1 MSGSSLHVS
10 WPDWSLFKFPPASY
24 PPALPPPSDE
34 ATFKSPFPINEKL
47 YNDLLSPYV
56 PLTIATVYATTVTLL
71 NAYNRRRGNKPWAIS
86 KTRPFYAFVILHNVF
101 LALYSAV
108 TFIAMIR
115 AMKHTLPGRHDAH
128 SIVDVVDSLC
138 KMHGPR
144 GLGDAADYDPRSNSW
159 GIKNKLIHLG
169 QLGTPDPTDVG
180 RLWNEGL
187 AFWGWFFYLS
197 KFYEVLD
204 TAIIIAKG
212 KRSSTLQTYHHAGAM
227 LCMWAGIRYMSPP
240 IWMFVCINSGIHALM
255 YTYYTLSALGVRV
268 PQRIKRAL
276 TTMQIAQF
284 VIGTLFAAS
293 HLFVS
298 YTVPISTPYTVVTK
312 VRELVT
318 SIASAASS
326 AVSDVA
332 HATASAG
339 VAGLLKKIA
348 LRAAGEEGLAE
359 NVRNSQGQVF
369 GADAERYID
378 TERHDTRYRNE
389 YQRVDC
395 INTSGQAFAIWLN
408 LIYLLP
414 LTVLFVRFFI
424 RSYTRRGSAS
434 AKHPTLRRR
443 LSKSAR
449 DAAHG
454 VDREIETLGES
465 IEDQISIEKLTEKAK
480 ETKANGEAKAR
491 RVSGAVKEKLHVF
504 EEKSPSVK
512 DAKEAVK
519 RRSQQALKNGEA
531 AAEKAKG
538 YAGKGYEKAREV
550 GGQAAERVQEV
561 AGQAA
566 GAVRERA
573 PQAKEQ
579 LQKSAET
586 VRDKAG
592 EAAGVARD
600 KAGDAAGAAKNKLD
614 EAAEAAR
621 EKAPEV
627 KERASEAAGKAK
639 DKANETMEAA
649 QEKYPEVRDKAKEA
663 AGTAKEK
670 VDDTVKAAQEKAPQV
685 KEEAQKAAGDVKE
698 KAQDTKQNV
707 KQKGS
712 EAKEDAEQKAGQVKE
727 DAKQKAGEAKETAEE
742 KGQEAKDSASK
753 KTQEAKDKADE
764 KADEAAQEST
774 QDTEGADTEDKQESQ
789 DSPRPKDSPELSG
802 SWSVYRSSPGKGRD
816 GEDDQGARP
825 STGDSQDS
833 QQDSVTSDE
842 QGRGNKDKENQEPE
856 GLSTDDPREMG
867 LSYASMMKKPDGAG
881 HPNAK

>member
-1 MSGSSLHVS
+1 MSAPSLHVS

-47 YNDLLSPYV
+47 YNDVLSPYV

-71 NAYNRRRGNKPWAIS
+71 NAYNRRHGNKPWAIS

-128 SIVDVVDSLC
+128 GIVDVVDSLC
-138 KMHGPR
+138 KIHGPR
-144 GLGDAADYDPRSNSW
+144 GLGDAADYDPTSNSW

-240 IWMFVCINSGIHALM
+240 IWMFVFINSGIHALM

-293 HLFVS
+293 HLFIS
-298 YTVPISTPYTVVTK
+298 YTVPVSTPYTVVTK

-326 AVSDVA
+326 AVSD
-332 HATASAG
+332 
-339 VAGLLKKIA
+339 IA

-359 NVRNSQGQVF
+359 NVRNNQGQVF
-369 GADAERYID
+369 GADAERYVD

-414 LTVLFVRFFI
+414 LTALFVRFFI
-424 RSYTRRGSAS
+424 RSYTRRGAAS

-480 ETKANGEAKAR
+480 ELKANGEAKAR
-491 RVSGAVKEKLHVF
+491 RDSEHERREGGC
-504 EEKSPSVK
+504 EE
-512 DAKEAVK
+512 EG
-519 RRSQQALKNGEA
+519 QQALSNGEA
-531 AAEKAKG
+531 AAEKAKE

-550 GGQAAERVQEV
+550 GGQAAERVQGV
-561 AGQAA
+561 AGQVT

-579 LQKSAET
+579 LQEGAET

-592 EAAGVARD
+592 EAAG
-600 KAGDAAGAAKNKLD
+600 AAKNKFD
-614 EAAEAAR
+614 DTVEAAR

-627 KERASEAAGKAK
+627 KEKASEAAGKAK
-639 DKANETMEAA
+639 EKADETMETAR
-649 QEKYPEVRDKAKEA
+649 EKYPEVRDRASEA
-663 AGTAKEK
+663 AGRAKDQVNK
-670 VDDTVKAAQEKAPQV
+670 TVEAAQEKAPQI
-685 KEEAQKAAGDVKE
+685 KEEAQNVAKDVKG
-698 KAQDTKQNV
+698 KAQDTKENV

-712 EAKEDAEQKAGQVKE
+712 EVKEDAE
-727 DAKQKAGEAKETAEE
+727 QKAGEAKETAEE
-742 KGQEAKDSASK
+742 KGQEAKQSASE
-753 KTQEAKDKADE
+753 KTQEAKDKVDE
-764 KADEAAQEST
+764 KADEAAQESKR
-774 QDTEGADTEDKQESQ
+774 DTDEADDEDRDVKQESKE
-789 DSPRPKDSPELSG
+789 SPRPRDSPELSG

-816 GEDDQGARP
+816 GEDNQDARP

-842 QGRGNKDKENQEPE
+842 HDRDNKDKENQEPE
-856 GLSTDDPREMG
+856 GLSTDDPHEMG
-867 LSYASMMKKPDGAG
+867 LSYADMMKKPDGAG